1 MKSLPK
7 RLVMIAMITAA
18 ILLIPLI
25 AMQFSEEVNWTLGD
39 FIEAGALLLGVGI
52 LLDFALRQIK
62 KSRFRVFIILGILIL
77 FLLVWA
83 ELAVGLFGTPV
94 AGN

>member
-7 RLVMIAMITAA
+7 RFVMIAMITAI
-18 ILLIPLI
+18 ILLIPSI
-25 AMQFSEEVNWTLGD
+25 AIQFTEEVNWVIED
-39 FIEAGALLLGVGI
+39 FIVAGALLLGFGL
-52 LLDFALRQIK
+52 LLDLSIRLVK
-62 KSRFRVFIILGILIL
+62 KSRYKVLLIIAILIL

-83 ELAVGLFGTPV
+83 ELAVGIFGTPL